1 MDKKVLD
8 INCFS
13 IYFVN
18 NHPGYKFVKSLVDA
32 GLRRE
37 FNLVIPEILPFRAYW
52 VLTTK
57 WQIPKI
63 DAKNVISEFI
73 RSYSSPIYAG
83 LSREGEI
90 KAFEYASTFNHD
102 IYDCYYIA
110 LALQEGA
117 TAILTTDTG
126 FKKLC
131 DRVGLAYE
139 NPVPEEILKTFVTF
153 Q

>member
-18 NHPGYKFVKSLVDA
+18 NHPGYKFVKNIVDA
-32 GLRRE
+32 GLRGE
-37 FNLVIPEILPFRAYW
+37 FKLVIPEILPFRAYW

-63 DAKNVISEFI
+63 DAKDVISEFI
-73 RSYSSPIYAG
+73 RNYSSPIYAG

-90 KAFEYASTFNHD
+90 KAFEYAAAFNHD

-117 TAILTTDTG
+117 TAIVTTDTD

-131 DRVGLAYE
+131 DRMGLVYE
-139 NPVPEEILKTFVTF
+139 NPVPEDVLKTFVTF